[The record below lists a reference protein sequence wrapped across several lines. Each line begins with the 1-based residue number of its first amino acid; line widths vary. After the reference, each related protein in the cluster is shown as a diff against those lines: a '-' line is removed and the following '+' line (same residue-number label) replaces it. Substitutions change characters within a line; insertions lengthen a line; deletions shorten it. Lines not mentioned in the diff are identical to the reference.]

1 MANKNLYINTGKAI
15 PLFLSLVVS
24 SIMFLIPDSRST
36 AFFAFQTP
44 VGTMALDKVF
54 ILLTFSVVALLCF
67 SEKTFFNVSN
77 TIKVF
82 FLYVSWVFVSSLIS
96 LFANGYFQIN
106 NLFFLFVVN
115 FMTFLIGYIL
125 SCRYINFK
133 LYLRRA
139 IIVFGLANSIFMLFQ
154 HYYNDPL
161 LIADYLRGTGERGF
175 YMDGV
180 RISRVWGF
188 QGEPLA
194 AAATIMVAILFLF
207 DSTFFREQKN
217 KKIILLLK
225 LVSLT
230 SMFFALS
237 YTYSRGSL
245 LSLSIALL
253 YYLFKKKIKLFT
265 LKRVMLFTISVPFL
279 ILFLFLRGLS
289 FESST
294 FERFGQLSHDASF
307 FARWNIITDVW
318 NISQSFGAKIIL
330 GLGTGAS
337 NGIRYLT
344 GGALDNQYL
353 NIYYEN
359 GLIAI
364 ILVVL
369 LFIGALRKNADIVFK
384 AAIVGIIFNMT
395 TYEIFYYSSAG
406 TMIWLLMGVVTSQT
420 RAAVK
425 SKVNIEDTDVNYISK
440 KKKRKTKRKYR
451 IVL

>member
-1 MANKNLYINTGKAI
+1 
-15 PLFLSLVVS
+15 
-24 SIMFLIPDSRST
+24 
-36 AFFAFQTP
+36 
-44 VGTMALDKVF
+44 
-54 ILLTFSVVALLCF
+54 
-67 SEKTFFNVSN
+67 
-77 TIKVF
+77 
-82 FLYVSWVFVSSLIS
+82 
-96 LFANGYFQIN
+96 
-106 NLFFLFVVN
+106 
-115 FMTFLIGYIL
+115 
-125 SCRYINFK
+125 
-133 LYLRRA
+133 
-139 IIVFGLANSIFMLFQ
+139 
-154 HYYNDPL
+154 
-161 LIADYLRGTGERGF
+161 
-175 YMDGV
+175 
-180 RISRVWGF
+180 
-188 QGEPLA
+188 
-194 AAATIMVAILFLF
+194 
-207 DSTFFREQKN
+207 
-217 KKIILLLK
+217 
-225 LVSLT
+225 
-230 SMFFALS
+230 MFFALS

-265 LKRVMLFTISVPFL
+265 LKRVILFTISVPFL

-307 FARWNIITDVW
+307 FARWAIITDVW

-369 LFIGALRKNADIVFK
+369 LFIGVLRKKADIVFK

-425 SKVNIEDTDVNYISK
+425 SKANIEDTNVNYISE